1 MGLIDIFRKKK
12 ENLRYSYNLIY
23 TDSTG
28 CLCFSNRIV
37 SLRNTILMI
46 RKFNCLSD
54 DLIYRLVYEEY
65 QKNYS
70 MYDLYPVLLT
80 CKLPVILDKLPGKV
94 LVNDDTYVYHIL
106 IKDEYYDNLHDIL
119 KVPEKMENCL
129 LNMFNRTIPYHV
141 KEETTTITSDIF
153 KRLIRTSYLGI
164 WDNLLHKPGHKVIP
178 ELSRFMNKNILFI
191 RSLVNPEYTTQ
202 ATNVI
207 ERVAQEY
214 KEDLK

>member
-12 ENLRYSYNLIY
+12 ENLRYSYDLIY
-23 TDSTG
+23 VDRKG
-28 CLCFSNRIV
+28 YLCFSDRIA
-37 SLRNTILMI
+37 SLQYTILRI
-46 RKFNCLSD
+46 RRFNCLDD

-70 MYDLYPVLLT
+70 MYDLYPVLLK
-80 CKLPVILDKLPGKV
+80 CKLPVIVDKLPKKV
-94 LVNDDTYVYHIL
+94 LVNDDTYVNHIL
-106 IKDEYYDNLHDIL
+106 IKDEDYDTLHDML

-141 KEETTTITSDIF
+141 KEDTTITSDIF
-153 KRLIRTSYLGI
+153 RRLIRTSYLGI
-164 WDNLLHKPGHKVIP
+164 WDNILHKPSHKVVP
-178 ELSRFMNKNILFI
+178 ELTMFMNKNIMFI
-191 RSLVNPEYTTQ
+191 QSLINPEYTTQ

>member
-12 ENLRYSYNLIY
+12 ENLRYSRNLISV
-23 TDSTG
+23 DSKG
-28 CLCFSNRIV
+28 CLCFSTDIA
-37 SLRNTILMI
+37 SLRYTILRI

-94 LVNDDTYVYHIL
+94 MVNDDIYVGYIL
-106 IKDEYYDNLHDIL
+106 IKDEDYDTLHDML

-129 LNMFNRTIPYHV
+129 LNMFNRTIPYQV
-141 KEETTTITSDIF
+141 KEDTTITSDIF
-153 KRLIRTSYLGI
+153 RRLIRTSYLGI
-164 WDNLLHKPGHKVIP
+164 WDNILHKPTSKVVP
-178 ELSRFMNKNILFI
+178 ELTMFMNKNILFI
-191 RSLVNPEYTTQ
+191 RSLINPEYTTQ

>member
-12 ENLRYSYNLIY
+12 ENLRYSYDLIY
-23 TDSTG
+23 VDSKG
-28 CLCFSNRIV
+28 CICFSNRIV
-37 SLRNTILMI
+37 SLQYTILRI
-46 RKFNCLSD
+46 RRFNCLDD
-54 DLIYRLVYEEY
+54 DLIYKLVYEEY

-70 MYDLYPVLLT
+70 IYDLYPILLT
-80 CKLPVILDKLPGKV
+80 CKLPVILDKLPKKV
-94 LVNDDTYVYHIL
+94 LVNDDTYLGHIL
-106 IKDEYYDNLHDIL
+106 IKDEDYDTLHDML

-141 KEETTTITSDIF
+141 KEDTTITSDQF
-153 KRLIRTSYLGI
+153 RRLIRTSYLGI
-164 WDNLLHKPGHKVIP
+164 WDNILHKPTSKVIQ
-178 ELSRFMNKNILFI
+178 ELSIFMNKNILFI
-191 RSLVNPEYTTQ
+191 RSLINPEYTTQ